1 MLLQSC
7 HILNA
12 ALVSVI
18 VAVIQWCME
27 DGMIMD
33 WYRKWLERKAFEWH
47 YSAITKPMGLCS
59 FCMTF
64 WIAFPVA
71 VFSLGLYPVQII
83 TFTALSMFFDK
94 VRVQTLN

>member
-1 MLLQSC
+1 MLLSPE

-12 ALVSVI
+12 ALVSVVI
-18 VAVIQWCME
+18 AVIQWCME
-27 DGMIMD
+27 DGMILG
-33 WYRKWLERKAFEWH
+33 WYRKWLERKAFEWR

-94 VRVQTLN
+94 VRVQTLH

>member
-18 VAVIQWCME
+18 IAVIQWCME
-27 DGMIMD
+27 DGMILY

-83 TFTALSMFFDK
+83 TFTARSMVFDK

>member
-18 VAVIQWCME
+18 IAVIQWCME
-27 DGMIMD
+27 DGMILD
-33 WYRKWLERKAFEWH
+33 WYRKWLEKKAFEWR

-64 WIAFPVA
+64 WVAFPVA
-71 VFSLGLYPVQII
+71 VFTLGLYPLQII

-94 VRVQTLN
+94 LRVQTLN

>member
-27 DGMIMD
+27 DGMILD

>member
-33 WYRKWLERKAFEWH
+33 WYRKWLERKAFEWQ
-47 YSAITKPMGLCS
+47 YSRITKPMGLCS

-64 WIAFPVA
+64 WVAFPIA
-71 VFSLGLYPVQII
+71 VFTLGLYPLQII
-83 TFTALSMFFDK
+83 TFVSLSMFFDK
-94 VRVQTLN
+94 IRVNVFE

>member
-33 WYRKWLERKAFEWH
+33 WYRKWLERKAFEWR
-47 YSAITKPMGLCS
+47 YSRITKPMGLCS
-59 FCMTF
+59 FCMAF
-64 WIAFPVA
+64 WVAFPVA

-94 VRVQTLN
+94 LRVQTLN

>member
-27 DGMIMD
+27 DGMILD
-33 WYRKWLERKAFEWH
+33 WYRKWLEKKAFEWH